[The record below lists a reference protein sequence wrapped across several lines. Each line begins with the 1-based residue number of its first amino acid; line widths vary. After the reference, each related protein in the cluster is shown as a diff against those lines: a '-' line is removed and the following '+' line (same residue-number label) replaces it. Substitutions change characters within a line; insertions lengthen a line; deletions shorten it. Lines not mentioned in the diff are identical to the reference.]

1 MIGRAQAHG
10 IQVRAMR
17 DWLRWLG
24 SASPNARVVDAEGVT
39 ASVVPAVPER
49 SIANGV
55 VYASRDELAAAH
67 DDLTAVYRDAGVVAW
82 TVWVPEFDRS
92 AVDFLEGRGHVFDGN
107 PVAMV
112 CDLDGLIAPEA
123 GDLLWDLEA
132 TPDELG
138 RINDLAYGF
147 GPGEG
152 MAAAFGHAPE
162 SLGQRRYRA
171 LVDGEVACVLATMDH
186 AADTGVYFVATH
198 PEHRGGRL
206 ASRLLGQA
214 LRDARERGQRTAS
227 LQASAMG
234 AGVYRRLGFQDA
246 FRLLMYERR
255 DPAPARPRDGATSS
269 SPDSSPNFSPD
280 S

>member
-1 MIGRAQAHG
+1 MGDVGLDDDLERAAGHALAHAAEG
-10 IQVRAMR
+10 DVVSGVLATEPTPGCRVYVCSVDGVDGTRGWLAVDASGAVVASRAGVRAAVSIAA
-17 DWLRWLG
+17 LCEV
-24 SASPNARVVDAEGVT
+24 AVDA
-39 ASVVPAVPER
+39 
-49 SIANGV
+49 
-55 VYASRDELAAAH
+55 
-67 DDLTAVYRDAGVVAW
+67 AG
-82 TVWVPEFDRS
+82 
-92 AVDFLEGRGHVFDGN
+92 GG
-107 PVAMV
+107 
-112 CDLDGLIAPEA
+112 DLDGLIAPEA